1 MMFDHTVSS
10 QKDFDTAVDSLK
22 HALAD
27 FKFGVL
33 WELDLPAKLK
43 EKGVDYQGNF
53 RILEVCNPQR
63 AKAVLETNIRVGYFL
78 PCKVVVYVENGITMI
93 GMPRPSALISLLG
106 DNRLQEEAASVER
119 DLMAAINNAK

>member
-1 MMFDHTVSS
+1 MFDYTVTS
-10 QKDFDTAVDSLK
+10 QKDFDSAVDSLK
-22 HALAD
+22 HALTG

-43 EKGVDYQGNF
+43 EKGVEYQGQF

-78 PCKVVVYVENGITMI
+78 PCKVVVYVENGVTKI
-93 GMPRPSALISLLG
+93 GMPRPSALIALLG
-106 DNRLQEEAASVER
+106 DNRLQEEAAEVER
-119 DLMAAINNAK
+119 DLIAAIDQAK

>member
-1 MMFDHTVSS
+1 MFDYTVTS
-10 QKDFDTAVDSLK
+10 QKDFDSAVDSLK
-22 HALAD
+22 HALTG

-33 WELDLPAKLK
+33 WEFDLPAKLK
-43 EKGVDYQGNF
+43 EKGVEYQGQF

-78 PCKVVVYVENGITMI
+78 PCKVVVYVENGVTKI

-106 DNRLQEEAASVER
+106 DSRLQEEAASVER
-119 DLMAAINNAK
+119 DLIAAIDQAK